1 MVKRNAL
8 LVLIVSLLAFTTV
21 QAQQKATSESSLT
34 PLDYYQIQQQI
45 SRASHGFDSAADNG
59 SLYARAFTSDG
70 VFVDAGGKAYEGRE
84 QLAEFARHDPGSK
97 KGPTYVSQFAVST
110 MIDPSPT
117 GALAKSY
124 VMMTTQV
131 SQLPGL
137 VYFQGTV
144 TDGGQFW
151 DEFVKTPEG
160 WRIKK
165 RTFYRVGTPV
175 SALAPLQSNRN
186 GQGAS
191 VVNPA
196 VLTQPAAGKEPVPV
210 LTAEDYAQIE
220 QLYARYGYG
229 VDSGEDRGYFWANMF
244 TPDGLHINASNRV
257 EYVRGREALAAFVYG
272 ALQLGDVVSLDTRS
286 PGKKSPMQISHHNTN
301 VMIEPVPGG
310 VNVKDYLMYVAIGSD
325 GQPNQLYS
333 GGIYF
338 DFLVKTS
345 EGWRFK
351 HKNVLF
357 LGVPLPPSLPDSF
370 KSGTLASS
378 HSSR

>member
-1 MVKRNAL
+1 MVKWNAP
-8 LVLIVSLLAFTTV
+8 LVLIVSLLTLTTV
-21 QAQQKATSESSLT
+21 QAQQKTASESSLT

-59 SLYARAFTSDG
+59 KLYARAFTSDG
-70 VFVDAGGKAYEGRE
+70 VFVDAGGKTYEGTE
-84 QLAEFARHDPGSK
+84 QLAEFARQDPGSK

-110 MIDPSPT
+110 MIDPSPM

-131 SQLPGL
+131 AQLPGL

-151 DEFVKTPEG
+151 DEFVRTSEG
-160 WRIKK
+160 WRIRK

-175 SALAPLQSNRN
+175 PAPVQSSRS
-186 GQGAS
+186 GLGGS
-191 VVNPA
+191 VVNAALP
-196 VLTQPAAGKEPVPV
+196 TQPTARTEPVPV

-257 EYVRGREALAAFVYG
+257 EFVRGREALATFVYG

-286 PGKKSPMQISHHNTN
+286 PGKKNPRQISHHNTN
-301 VMIEPVPGG
+301 VMIDPVPGG
-310 VNVKDYLMYVAIGSD
+310 VNVKDYLMYVAIGAD

-333 GGIYF
+333 GGIYY
-338 DFLVKTS
+338 DFLVRTS

-351 HKNVLF
+351 QKNVLF

-370 KSGTLASS
+370 KSAPLASS
-378 HSSR
+378 QSSR